1 MLHVLDITS
10 RLLVEAARGA
20 RCATNTAPQAQGQ
33 LPPPNNMGVTVTPA
47 GAAAPAASGVD
58 AVWMGVHWFSGTTR
72 RTIEDVCEVVSGL
85 RAGALVEEHK
95 HGARGGY
102 ARSAKCGGVLVAW
115 SDTRPDVLVTVP
127 GAICEELGTSGLVA
141 LSLRAELEPSSRLN
155 VAWDAEG
162 LTPDMLGDAFRA
174 GDVVT
179 RIQRPIDPETGRMH
193 GIERRE
199 NHEGDTVYLG
209 SRSSERFVRAYNRR
223 GPCRVELEL
232 KERRAVELWR
242 RLLALQDEDAWSGE
256 ALAEL
261 RAFLDFR
268 KREEGVNP
276 QRCELLPWWAEFC
289 QGAERRSTV
298 LPRKVDK
305 LETMDRWLRRQVAPV
320 LALVVDAYGDEVLR
334 DLMTLGRGRY
344 MLRPDRLALLGE
356 VQGWSEAAD

>member
-1 MLHVLDITS
+1 
-10 RLLVEAARGA
+10 
-20 RCATNTAPQAQGQ
+20 
-33 LPPPNNMGVTVTPA
+33 
-47 GAAAPAASGVD
+47 VD
-58 AVWMGVHWFSGTTR
+58 AVWKGVHWFSGTTR
-72 RTIEDVCEVVSGL
+72 RPVEDVGEVVSGL
-85 RAGALVEEHK
+85 RAGALVIEQK

-102 ARSAKCGGVLVAW
+102 ARSAKCGGVLIAW

-141 LSLRAELEPSSRLN
+141 LSLCAELEPSSRLD

-162 LTPDMLGDAFRA
+162 LTPDMLGDAFTA

-179 RIQRPIDPETGRMH
+179 RIQHPIDPKTGRPK
-193 GIERRE
+193 GIERLQ
-199 NHEGDTVYLG
+199 NHQGDTVNLG

-242 RLLALQDEDAWSGE
+242 RLMALQDEAAWSGE

-289 QGAERRSTV
+289 QGAGRFSTV

-305 LETMDRWLRRQVAPV
+305 LETMDKWLRRQVAPV